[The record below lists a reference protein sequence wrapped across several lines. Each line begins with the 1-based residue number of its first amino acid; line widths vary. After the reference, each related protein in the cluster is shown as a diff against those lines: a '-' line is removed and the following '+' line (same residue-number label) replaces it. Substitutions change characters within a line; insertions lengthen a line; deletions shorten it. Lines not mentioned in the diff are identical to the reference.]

1 MGSLLHSDLTSKIIN
16 AAVLVHSEL
25 GPGLLESAYEACL
38 SHELMNR
45 GLAVRRQ
52 VAIPVI
58 YRGTHLECG
67 YRADVVIENAVIVEA
82 KSVEALAPIHE
93 AQLLTYLR
101 LSGIRVGLLINFNQ
115 LRVTDHLVRRII

>member
-1 MGSLLHSDLTSKIIN
+1 MNKLLHSELTNKIIN
-16 AAVLVHSEL
+16 AAVAVHSEL

-38 SHELMNR
+38 AFELMNR
-45 GLAVRRQ
+45 GLGVRRQ

-67 YRADVVIENAVIVEA
+67 YRADIVVENAVIVEA
-82 KSVEALAPIHE
+82 QSVESLAPIHE

-101 LSGIRVGLLINFNQ
+101 LSGIRVGLLLNFNQ